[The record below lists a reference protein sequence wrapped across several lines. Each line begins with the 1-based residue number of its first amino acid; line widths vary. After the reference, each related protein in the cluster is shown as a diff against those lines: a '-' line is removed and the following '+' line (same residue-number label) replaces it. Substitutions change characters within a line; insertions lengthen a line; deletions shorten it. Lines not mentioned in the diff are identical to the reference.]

1 MRIEYA
7 RNVLAMNII
16 QATRLEFY
24 LFMTIP
30 IKIRVNE
37 IKINSMSNNGKFPK
51 TALFLNSGI
60 WVATFMYSPVN
71 KPIAIQCVLK
81 LTADSVAISR

>member
-1 MRIEYA
+1 
-7 RNVLAMNII
+7 
-16 QATRLEFY
+16 
-24 LFMTIP
+24 
-30 IKIRVNE
+30 
-37 IKINSMSNNGKFPK
+37 MSNNGKFPK

-81 LTADSVAISR
+81 LTPDSVAISR